1 MASPTQ
7 WTSLRKLWELVMDRE
22 AWHTAIHGVAKSRT
36 RLSDWTELNWTEL
49 NGLWEALETLY
60 TSLKDEPCTSSI
72 WRFLS
77 YILYNKWGTVSKVLS
92 WFLWIVLLNYYTWG
106 EGYVESPS
114 YSWLVTS
121 TGNSWDLQLASEM
134 RDSLAG
140 LNLLA
145 LGSMLNLGSQ
155 CQNLL
160 LSTWMGSRESEN

>member
-1 MASPTQ
+1 M
-7 WTSLRKLWELVMDRE
+7 
-22 AWHTAIHGVAKSRT
+22 
-36 RLSDWTELNWTEL
+36 
-49 NGLWEALETLY
+49 
-60 TSLKDEPCTSSI
+60 
-72 WRFLS
+72 
-77 YILYNKWGTVSKVLS
+77 
-92 WFLWIVLLNYYTWG
+92 
-106 EGYVESPS
+106 ESPS

-160 LSTWMGSRESEN
+160 LSTWLGSRDYEN